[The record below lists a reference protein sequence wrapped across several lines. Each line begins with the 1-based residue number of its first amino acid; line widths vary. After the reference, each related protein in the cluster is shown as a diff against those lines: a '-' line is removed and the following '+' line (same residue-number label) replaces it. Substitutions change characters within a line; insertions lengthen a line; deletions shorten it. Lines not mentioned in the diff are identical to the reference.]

1 MSKPP
6 FRADHVGSLLR
17 PPEVK
22 EARAKRA
29 RGEIGEGELRAVE
42 DTAVERSVA
51 RQRAIGLRSATDG
64 EIRRENWALDFLSGL
79 QGTSVVIRNVAPTA
93 RGEGAPAVAQPMRIT
108 TVTGKLGF
116 ATHPMLEHFK
126 FLAAQTGATAKMT
139 IPSPTMLISASRD
152 WREVVDQNAYPD
164 IEVLYQ
170 DLATT
175 YRTALRAFYD
185 AGCRYLQLDDV
196 NLAYLCDAA
205 MREKLRARGDDPE
218 KTLRAWVR
226 ILSSVL
232 ADRPKDLT
240 VTTHICR
247 GNFRSSWFAQ
257 GGYEPIADTLF
268 NELDYDGYFLEYDSE
283 RAGGF
288 EPLRFVPKGAKK
300 VVLGLVTTKSGQL
313 ESKDL
318 VRRRL
323 EEATKHVD
331 LGQLA
336 LSPQC
341 GFASTEEGNLLTE
354 DEQWSKLAEI
364 VEIASDVWP
373 DA

>member
-1 MSKPP
+1 
-6 FRADHVGSLLR
+6 
-17 PPEVK
+17 
-22 EARAKRA
+22 
-29 RGEIGEGELRAVE
+29 
-42 DTAVERSVA
+42 
-51 RQRAIGLRSATDG
+51 
-64 EIRRENWALDFLSGL
+64 
-79 QGTSVVIRNVAPTA
+79 
-93 RGEGAPAVAQPMRIT
+93 
-108 TVTGKLGF
+108 
-116 ATHPMLEHFK
+116 
-126 FLAAQTGATAKMT
+126 MT

-152 WREVVDQNAYPD
+152 WREVIDPSAYPD
-164 IEVLYQ
+164 IEGFYD
-170 DLATT
+170 DLVTT
-175 YRTALRAFYD
+175 YRAALRAFYD

-218 KTLRAWVR
+218 KMLRAWVR

-232 ADRPKDLT
+232 ADRPEDLM

-257 GGYEPIADTLF
+257 GGYEPIAEALF
-268 NELDYDGYFLEYDSE
+268 NEIDYDGYFLEYDSE

-318 VRRRL
+318 IRRRL
-323 EEATKHVD
+323 DEASKFAD

-354 DEQWSKLAEI
+354 EEQWSKLAEI
-364 VEIASDVWP
+364 AAVAAEIWSD
-373 DA
+373 A

>member
-29 RGEIGEGELRAVE
+29 RGEIGAGELRAVE
-42 DTAVERSVA
+42 DTAIERIVA

-93 RGEGAPAVAQPMRIT
+93 RGDGAPATAQPMRIT

-116 ATHPMLEHFK
+116 AAHPLLEHFK
-126 FLAAQTGATAKMT
+126 FLAAQTGVTAKMT

-152 WREVVDQNAYPD
+152 WREVVDRNAYPD
-164 IEVLYQ
+164 IEGLYE

-218 KTLRAWVR
+218 KTLRTWVR

-364 VEIASDVWP
+364 VEIAAEVWP